1 MTTVLGVGG
10 IGHGVVM
17 ALRGN
22 HDLGREES
30 RAAQLLPVRDY
41 CKLHIIFHYV
51 AHLLDDAS
59 VMPIG
64 AVGQDDAGAR
74 LIAEMAGAG
83 MDTTLVRRLDLPTKY
98 SVCYLYPDGS
108 GGNLTTDNDAGDA
121 ITPEW
126 VEQAM
131 AGVDGPVVGLA
142 APEVPIAVREALLRG
157 VAARGGWSVGCFT
170 AGEADEFAPLV
181 PLCDVLCVN
190 AGEAQAA
197 GGAAALH
204 ATMCAGQGRGILT
217 VTDGGR
223 PLSVMTREGVQQIP
237 VPSQTIVSTAGA
249 GDAFCGGFLSA
260 LIAGLPV
267 DQAARW
273 GIATAGFAVTRPD
286 SIALDFSKE
295 VVK

>member
-51 AHLLDDAS
+51 ARLLDDAS

-64 AVGQDDAGAR
+64 AVGQDAAGAR

-126 VEQAM
+126 VAQAL
-131 AGVDGPVVGLA
+131 AATEGPVVGLA

-157 VAARGGWSVGCFT
+157 VAAKGGWSVGCFT

-197 GGAAALH
+197 GGAEALH
-204 ATMCAGQGRGILT
+204 ERQGRGILT

-223 PLSVMTREGVQQIP
+223 PLTVMTPKGNFTVP